1 MFWRSRLEAAI
12 PGGAHTYSR
21 GGDQYASLAPE
32 ILVRGKGAYVWDP
45 EGDKFL
51 DYGMGLRS
59 VILGYA
65 DRSVN
70 RAVIR
75 EIKNGNSLS
84 RPSITELNAA
94 ERLIELIPSAEMVKF
109 AKNGSNVTSAASKMA
124 RAYTNRKY
132 ICVPNQQPFF
142 SFDDWFIGSTAVKR
156 GIPENY
162 HELTLK
168 FDYGSIDTL
177 EALFNKHTGEIAAV
191 MLEPATH
198 LLPCLDSCK
207 KISGNLDCLAC
218 PNHKENFLK
227 QVQALC
233 KRHGAVFILD
243 EMRTGFRWHLRGAQE
258 MYDVS
263 PDLTTFGKALA
274 NGFSVAALVGKREI
288 MDLASIDKVGTERVF
303 LLSSTNG
310 AEMSSLGALLETTR
324 QLESDKISEYLWD
337 YGTKLRD
344 GFTHLAKQAKVDQ
357 HIFLDGPSVALELTA
372 LDINFQAS
380 TKFRTLFLQEM
391 AKNHVLIASGNTFA
405 PSFAHKERELKATL
419 DAFSNSFLVY
429 KNALE
434 RDIDLYLEGEEV
446 KPVFRKYN

>member
-1 MFWRSRLEAAI
+1 MSWRSRLEAAI

-21 GGDQYASLAPE
+21 GGDQYESLAPE

-45 EGDKFL
+45 EGNKFL

-70 RAVIR
+70 QAVIR
-75 EIKNGNSLS
+75 EIKYGNSLS

-109 AKNGSNVTSAASKMA
+109 AKNGSNVTSAATKMA

-177 EALFNKHTGEIAAV
+177 EVLFNKHPGEIAAV

-198 LLPCLDSCK
+198 LLPCLGSCK
-207 KISGNLDCLAC
+207 KISGNLDC
-218 PNHKENFLK
+218 PE
-227 QVQALC
+227 
-233 KRHGAVFILD
+233 
-243 EMRTGFRWHLRGAQE
+243 
-258 MYDVS
+258 
-263 PDLTTFGKALA
+263 P
-274 NGFSVAALVGKREI
+274 
-288 MDLASIDKVGTERVF
+288 
-303 LLSSTNG
+303 
-310 AEMSSLGALLETTR
+310 
-324 QLESDKISEYLWD
+324 
-337 YGTKLRD
+337 
-344 GFTHLAKQAKVDQ
+344 
-357 HIFLDGPSVALELTA
+357 
-372 LDINFQAS
+372 
-380 TKFRTLFLQEM
+380 
-391 AKNHVLIASGNTFA
+391 
-405 PSFAHKERELKATL
+405 
-419 DAFSNSFLVY
+419 
-429 KNALE
+429 
-434 RDIDLYLEGEEV
+434 
-446 KPVFRKYN
+446 